1 VHSARRHA
9 SISGCKDSAALRDGR
24 SFPTGMLWIWRVHRT
39 GDRRHEQRRWQRRDW
54 RCDQHGR
61 KQRRRGKHEQ
71 GRFCGDW
78 RLGRRSWRVHRTR
91 DRRHEQRRWQR
102 RDWRC
107 DQHGRKQ
114 RRRGK
119 HEQGRFCGDWRLGRR
134 SWLASQRREHS
145 LGRGWHCRKRRRGD
159 RWNAEHRRRNS
170 YRRFACDRWRHCN
183 WGNHQHWRY
192 KGHGWSSFNRRGDH
206 WRRKRRSGWFGRY

>member
-1 VHSARRHA
+1 MHSARRHA

-24 SFPTGMLWIWRVHRT
+24 SFPTGMLLIWRGQRT
-39 GDRRHEQRRWQRRDW
+39 GDRRHE
-54 RCDQHGR
+54 
-61 KQRRRGKHEQ
+61 
-71 GRFCGDW
+71 
-78 RLGRRSWRVHRTR
+78 
-91 DRRHEQRRWQR
+91 QR